1 MSLFGSDRYGGIHIP
16 GTNVI
21 LAKSG
26 GGRSGFSKGGGFAGG
41 GDPFNDV
48 SGKTIRINYQQPV
61 QAITVETGGAATESL
76 YVNTSNGDVLK
87 PL

>member
-1 MSLFGSDRYGGIHIP
+1 MVQDWQIRPDEANHTLTVENGILY
-16 GTNVI
+16 VE
-21 LAKSG
+21 
-26 GGRSGFSKGGGFAGG
+26 GG